1 MADRIQQRRDTKAR
15 WEQFNP
21 ILLEGETGYVL
32 DDPNLYKI
40 GDGIH
45 HWNEL
50 DYRGYDGTV
59 VQGIGAA
66 QNAVMSQRAICDV
79 IGLNDYDIFSSEKEY
94 NVGDI
99 VIYDGLIYSFVQHH
113 DIGDWIEEHVTPYN
127 LKKDIDSKVSYT
139 RNNAVEVI
147 FPKKKY
153 TFSNRINL
161 GYLSVDNTYRLLVRS
176 EDGASFHVYREL
188 NGTSSIIM
196 GIANSSFGSVIKPDE
211 TAFYYMTN
219 VDEGSAEI
227 RLVNYKAKCSEV
239 LSDQIVIN
247 NQGLSITD
255 SFSEIGERI
264 PLGYLM
270 GGFKYLLSISKT
282 PSSQNFFIKHVPF
295 DEGLSENAGGI
306 ATSVQRWL
314 YVEKDSYYFLETNS
328 VSGEEVTIKLMP
340 ENLIKIE
347 EINSILK
354 TNMFGKKISRDFSSD
369 DIIELGYLT
378 PNSSY
383 LLEIRCK
390 NANFFVYK
398 TDYNTTERLFGIGN
412 SQKTINTGSGTE
424 FYYLVCNNEGT
435 GTIYLTPITN
445 TDVEY
450 VTITANSDLNAD
462 ADFVGNNAIQEAFD
476 SITDSGPRKIYTI
489 EVDGEFIAKNVDDY
503 IVSSYSSRNKVF
515 FEGKNYVNLKG
526 RNRNTCIIR
535 CELPDNIEEI
545 QKIDNSFIKEN
556 YGYYQPV
563 FWVWN
568 GEISNITFI
577 AKNIRYPLH
586 IDSSP
591 TSIQNNLEL
600 NVKNCKLIHEGKFG
614 DAVGTAGGNTNGFA
628 VSSGMILNLID
639 CIFLGRNQAPTIHD
653 NINFEY
659 PGTVN
664 YINCVWMNSPD
675 TSDFSL
681 PHIGIECLQT
691 NGISSIMNV
700 RNCSIQEGTGLKFAT
715 TSLDTIKGNADCFN
729 FILNIDSAPL
739 AQSNANT
746 KCKSLFIKSK
756 SSGES
761 SQVRVDEK
769 SSAFDAIWGY
779 SEESAYIKL
788 NNNCRQQQYGYQYKD
803 GGGGL
808 NGIAIGR
815 RNVTEELVSGEY
827 KYSLGKRLG
836 DCSSSNKILTVY
848 IDGSKFSIV
857 FDKNYDTTSSSE
869 KPLYTNDDILNE
881 ILDVIGEYAD
891 VGFFIPDNEWFP
903 NYSKGVCIKK
913 NNDDTCIKS
922 GMGVV
927 LDDNWGVKK
936 AAQSN
941 GRIDG
946 IAIDDAAPGDSL
958 RIITTGELS
967 YDNSR
972 YSILKVESSPSSESI
987 TYGTSISISSTAGV
1001 FEVSDSCPVIKKGLG
1016 NSIIVSHA

>member
-1 MADRIQQRRDTKAR
+1 MADRIQHRRDTKAN
-15 WEQFNP
+15 WEQYNP
-21 ILLEGETGYVL
+21 VLLEGEIGLVM
-32 DDPNLYKI
+32 DDPNLYKV
-40 GDGIH
+40 GDGINA
-45 HWNEL
+45 WNDL
-50 DYRGYDGTV
+50 PFRGFDGTV
-59 VQGIGAA
+59 SQSIGTA
-66 QNAVMSQRAICDV
+66 QNAVMSQKAICDV
-79 IGLNDYDIFSSEKEY
+79 TGLNDYDIFSPEKEY
-94 NVGDI
+94 NIGD
-99 VIYDGLIYSFVQHH
+99 VVNYNGLIYSFIKYHNAGV
-113 DIGDWIEEHVTPYN
+113 WVEEDVVLCN
-127 LKKDIDSKVSYT
+127 LKKDVDSKISYIG
-139 RNNAVEVI
+139 NNTIEVV
-147 FPKKKY
+147 FPKRKY
-153 TFSNRINL
+153 TYNNRINL
-161 GYLSVDNTYRLLVRS
+161 GYLSKDNIYRLLVKS
-176 EDGASFHVYREL
+176 DDGASFHIYREL
-188 NGTSSIIM
+188 NGSSSIIK
-196 GIANSSFGSVIKPDE
+196 GISNSSFGLVIKPDE
-211 TAFYYMTN
+211 TAFYYMKN

-227 RLVNYKAKCSEV
+227 RLYNYKSKCYDI
-239 LSDQIVIN
+239 LSNQIVMN

-255 SFSEIGERI
+255 SFSEAGERI
-264 PLGYLM
+264 PLGYLI
-270 GGFKYLLSISKT
+270 GGFKYLLSVT
-282 PSSQNFFIKHVPF
+282 RTSSTQSFFIKHVPF
-295 DEGLSENAGGI
+295 DESLSEDVAGI
-306 ATSVQRWL
+306 ATGSQRFL
-314 YVEKDSYYFLETNS
+314 YIEKDSFYFLETNL

-340 ENLIKIE
+340 ENLTKIE
-347 EINSILK
+347 EINSMLK
-354 TNMFGKKISRDFSSD
+354 TNVFGKKISRDFFPN
-369 DIIELGYLT
+369 DIIELGYLSH
-378 PNSSY
+378 NSSY
-383 LLEIRCK
+383 LLEVRCK
-390 NANFFVYK
+390 NALFLVYK
-398 TDYNTTERLFGIGN
+398 TNYDTTEQLFGIGN
-412 SQKTINTGSGTE
+412 SRRTINTGSDTE
-424 FYYLVCNNEGT
+424 FYYLVCTKEGT

-445 TDVEY
+445 TNVEY
-450 VTITANSDLNAD
+450 ITITANSDLNAD

-489 EVDGEFIAKNVDDY
+489 EVDGEFVAKNVDDY
-503 IVSSYSSRNKVF
+503 ITSSYSSRNKVF

-526 RNRNTCIIR
+526 RNRDTCVIR

-545 QKIDNSFIKEN
+545 QKIDDGFIKEN

-563 FWVWN
+563 YWVWN

-614 DAVGTAGGNTNGFA
+614 DALGTEGGNTNGFA
-628 VSSGMILNLID
+628 VSSGMTLNLID
-639 CIFLGRNQAPTIHD
+639 CIFLGRNQAPSIHD
-653 NINFEY
+653 NINFEH
-659 PGTVN
+659 PGIVN
-664 YINCVWMNSPD
+664 YINCIWMNSPN

-691 NGISSIMNV
+691 TGVSSIMNV
-700 RNCSIQEGTGLKFAT
+700 RNCFIQEGTALNFTT

-756 SSGES
+756 SSDES

-836 DCSSSNKILTVY
+836 DCTSSNKILTVY

-857 FDKNYDTTSSSE
+857 FDKNYDGTSSSE
-869 KPLYTNDDILNE
+869 KPLYTNDEILNDILG
-881 ILDVIGEYAD
+881 VIGEYAD

-913 NNDDTCIKS
+913 NNEDTCIKS
-922 GMGVV
+922 GMGIV

-936 AAQSN
+936 AIQSN

-972 YSILKVESSPSSESI
+972 YSILKVEDSPSSESVM
-987 TYGTSISISSTAGV
+987 YGTSISISSTAGV
-1001 FEVSDSCPVIKKGLG
+1001 FEVSDACPVIKKGLG
-1016 NSIIVSHA
+1016 NSIIVGHA